1 MNGILYFHQG
11 WTDIINC
18 LGLINYYCNKYDKI
32 YLIMREDGKE
42 LIDFYSKN
50 INNLQ
55 ILYEEKQN
63 IDENG
68 IQFVINKYRHEY
80 IDLQNFDFLA
90 NGGHDIVR
98 KDSYQNKFRLIDN
111 CFVKGFYESY
121 DIPYIE
127 RINSFN
133 ILRNYDLEEEIYN
146 TFIKKNGNEYILYH
160 EIIDVYDTNKKII
173 NLNQISHIYFDYIK
187 VLENSI
193 EIHLLDSSWGAL
205 CYLLDAKYK
214 LFQNK
219 NTAIYLYAK
228 RGYSQMFIEPFKLD
242 NWNIIIK

>member
-1 MNGILYFHQG
+1 MNGIIYFHQG

-18 LGLINYYCNKYDKI
+18 LPLINYYCNKYDKI
-32 YLIMREDGKE
+32 YLIMREDAKE

-63 IDENG
+63 INDNG
-68 IQFVINKYRHEY
+68 IQFVINKYRDEY
-80 IDLQNFDFLA
+80 IDLQNCDFLA
-90 NGGHDIVR
+90 IGGHDIAR
-98 KDSYQNKFRLIDN
+98 KDSYQNKFRFIDN

-121 DIPYIE
+121 DIHYIE

-133 ILRNYDLEEEIYN
+133 ISRNYDVEKEIYN
-146 TFIKKNGNEYILYH
+146 NFIQNNGKDYILYH
-160 EIIDVYDTNKKII
+160 EVIENYDITQKIV
-173 NLNQISHIYFDYIK
+173 NLNQISNIYFDYIK
-187 VLENSI
+187 VLENAI
-193 EIHLLDSSWGAL
+193 EIHLLDSSWAAI

-219 NTAIYLYAK
+219 NIPIYLYAK
-228 RGYSQMFIEPFKLD
+228 RGYSQMFIDPVKLD
-242 NWNIIIK
+242 NWNIIIT